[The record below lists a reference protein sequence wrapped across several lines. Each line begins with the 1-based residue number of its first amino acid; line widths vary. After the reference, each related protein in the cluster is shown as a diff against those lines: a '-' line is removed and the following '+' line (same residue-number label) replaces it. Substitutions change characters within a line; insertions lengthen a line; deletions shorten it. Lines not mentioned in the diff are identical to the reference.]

1 MPSARATVR
10 VMGKGQSAD
19 AAREPRGAR
28 RKRETHE
35 KLVVAAF
42 RLIAERG
49 VDAVAINEIT
59 EAADVG
65 FGSFYNH
72 FPSKDAIYEEV
83 FRRVFDEFGEALD
96 RLTGE
101 LEDPADVVAVSVRH
115 TILRAQAEPLWGRFV
130 LRESLT
136 PRGLTGGLTVRLL
149 RDVHQG
155 IARKR
160 FAVRD
165 PVMATAM
172 AGGTVMASIALQSAA
187 THAAAPLK
195 RLGLDTKE
203 IAERAAA
210 TVLRGLGVGLADAT
224 RVARR
229 RLPILDTPASALAGD
244 PSSTARAH

>member
-1 MPSARATVR
+1 MAQGVR
-10 VMGKGQSAD
+10 HVILMSSDCTAD
-19 AAREPRGAR
+19 AEREPRGAR
-28 RKRETHE
+28 RKRETRE
-35 KLVVAAF
+35 KLVLSAF

-83 FRRVFDEFGEALD
+83 FRRVFDEFGDALD

-101 LEDPADVVAVSVRH
+101 LEDPAEVVAVSVRH
-115 TILRAQAEPLWGRFV
+115 TILRAQDEPLWGRFV

-136 PRGLTGGLTVRLL
+136 PRAVTGGLTVRLL
-149 RDVHQG
+149 RDVHNG

-160 FAVRD
+160 FVAPD

-172 AGGTVMASIALQSAA
+172 AGGTVMASIAFQSASQQ
-187 THAAAPLK
+187 AAAPMQ
-195 RLGLDTKE
+195 RLGIDTKHV
-203 IAERAAA
+203 AERAAA
-210 TVLRGLGVGLADAT
+210 TVLRALGVASADAT
-224 RVARR
+224 RIARR
-229 RLPILDTPASALAGD
+229 TLPTFVSQ
-244 PSSTARAH
+244 